1 VTSGRPDPVDA
12 VIAAIARPRTVAHA
26 HRGRHG
32 DAHALTGADARAT
45 RDARSGAHDG
55 HHHPTPHR
63 LVPSPLVALVAEGRG
78 DGHKGRAGG
87 HEGRAGGHG
96 PDPARVGAKAASL
109 AWLASHG
116 VHVPPAVAVPA
127 DVAHAVAHDDPLA
140 TELLRSALRRWLDPE
155 ATYAVR
161 SSAHGEDGELR
172 SFAGQFET
180 RLDVPAAD
188 VLEAVRVVAEPY
200 PARVTAYA
208 ARTGAAVP
216 EQISVVIQAMV
227 AATEAGV
234 AFSRNPL
241 TGLDEV
247 VVEAVPARGDALVG
261 DGVTP
266 DRWVRRWGAFS
277 EAPVSPRVSEDVVE
291 AVARETA
298 RLAAAGG
305 RPVDLEWAHDG
316 HTTWWLQ
323 ARPLT
328 GLDGL
333 RVYSR
338 RIARDVLPGVIKPL
352 VWSVNVPLVN
362 AAWLELLEEL
372 VGPLDLRPEDLARSF
387 GYRAYFDMTAIGSVF
402 EALGMP
408 RDSLELL
415 LGLPKGPESPRMRP
429 GSDVVRHLPRVAGAG
444 RRTLRRGRWAR
455 TELRDLRAARE
466 SLALVDPATVDL
478 PALVRRIDDITE
490 LGRRAAYA
498 NIVVPLTMHGYDR
511 ALGAQ
516 LRAAGLDPH
525 AADPAADRGDRA
537 TFSPAA
543 ALDALASLA
552 ADLPPEAA
560 AALAGRR
567 MAAARADPALA
578 TFRAAI
584 EAYLD
589 RFGHL
594 SDSAN
599 DLSQPTWREDPD
611 HVIDL
616 VLGHRERPALEPAD
630 GMDLETVL
638 HAVPALRRP
647 LVRLLWRRAGAF
659 RVYRDAVG
667 TAWAQVYG
675 LFRPTFLAI
684 GDRLVERGALD
695 ARDDVMYLHVDE
707 VRALAVGATPAG
719 GEAHSLVAHRR
730 AEVAEAAEL
739 VVPDIVYGDAFV
751 ARRAGEAIGARLTGI
766 PTSRGSVRG
775 TARVVRG
782 SADFGRVEPGD
793 VIVIPFSDVAW
804 TPLFARAGGVV
815 AEAGGILSHSSV
827 VAREYGIP
835 CIVSVPDAC
844 AAVPDGA
851 TVILDGMAGTVLVEG
866 PGSHVTAPV
875 GEPG

>member
-1 VTSGRPDPVDA
+1 VDA
-12 VIAAIARPRTVAHA
+12 VIAAIARPRVIAHA
-26 HRGRHG
+26 HRGEHG
-32 DAHALTGADARAT
+32 DAHALPGADARAS
-45 RDARSGAHDG
+45 DAHRGAHDG
-55 HHHPTPHR
+55 QHHPAPHR
-63 LVPSPLVALVAEGRG
+63 IVPSPLVALVAGGRG
-78 DGHKGRAGG
+78 GHDGRAGG
-87 HEGRAGGHG
+87 HA

-116 VHVPPAVAVPA
+116 VEVPPAVAVPA
-127 DVAHAVAHDDPLA
+127 DVAHAVAHGDPLA
-140 TELLRSALRRWLDPE
+140 TELLGSALRRWLDPE
-155 ATYAVR
+155 ARYAVR
-161 SSAHGEDGELR
+161 SSAHGEDGEVR

-180 RLDVPAAD
+180 RLDVTAAE
-188 VLEAVRVVAEPY
+188 VLDAVREIAEPD
-200 PARVTAYA
+200 PTRVAAYA
-208 ARTGAAVP
+208 ARTGAVVP

-247 VVEAVPARGDALVG
+247 VVEAVPARGDVLVG

-277 EAPVSPRVSEDVVE
+277 EAPLAPRVDEAVVE
-291 AVARETA
+291 HVARETA

-333 RVYSR
+333 RIYSR

-455 TELRDLRAARE
+455 TELRELRSARE
-466 SLALVDPATVDL
+466 ALTGVDPATLDL
-478 PALVRRIDDITE
+478 PALVRRIDDITT

-525 AADPAADRGDRA
+525 AADPAADRSDRA
-537 TFSPAA
+537 AFSPSS

-552 ADLPPEAA
+552 AELSPEAS
-560 AALAGRR
+560 AALAAER
-567 MAAARADPALA
+567 MAAVRTDPALA
-578 TFRAAI
+578 RFRAPL
-584 EAYLD
+584 EAYLA

-599 DLSQPTWREDPD
+599 DLSQATWREDPD

-616 VLGHRERPALEPAD
+616 VLGHRDRLEQS
-630 GMDLETVL
+630 GGTDLEAVL
-638 HAVPALRRP
+638 RSVPAVRRP

-695 ARDDVMYLHVDE
+695 GRDDVMYLHVDE
-707 VRALAVGATPAG
+707 IRALASGATPAG
-719 GEAHSLVAHRR
+719 GEARSLVAHRR
-730 AEVAEAAEL
+730 AEVAEAADF

-751 ARRAGEAIGARLTGI
+751 ARRAGGAIGARLTGI

-775 TARVVRG
+775 TARVIRG

-844 AAVPDGA
+844 ASVPDGA
-851 TVILDGMAGTVLVEG
+851 TVILDGMAGTVLVED
-866 PGSHVTAPV
+866 PGVGDATAAAV
-875 GEPG
+875 ARDPG